1 MVTLCWA
8 AKGGS
13 GTTVVAAALALT
25 STRHALLVDL
35 DGEIPAA
42 LGLPEPDRPGVLDW
56 LSSDAPPDHLHDL
69 ELDIDTDVTLLPQ
82 SQFTRTRAGR
92 ASLSDVERWRDLTLW
107 LAEQSTHSDV
117 VVDAGTGE
125 PHPALVAAA
134 DHNLLVT
141 RACYLSLRR
150 AVQAST
156 RPTGVIVVEEPG
168 RALTS
173 RDIERSIG
181 APVVATVSL
190 DPAIARAVDAG
201 LLAMRLPRF
210 VGRELRRIAA

>member
-13 GTTVVAAALALT
+13 GTTVVASALALT
-25 STRHALLVDL
+25 AAQHTLLVDL

-69 ELDIDTDVTLLPQ
+69 AIDIDPDVSLLPCAE
-82 SQFTRTRAGR
+82 FARTRTGR
-92 ASLSDVERWRDLTLW
+92 AATLDGQRWRVLSTW
-107 LAEQSTHSDV
+107 LSEQSRHGDV
-117 VVDAGTGE
+117 IIDAGTGE
-125 PHPALVAAA
+125 PHPALVEVA

-141 RACYLSLRR
+141 RACYLSLRQAR
-150 AVQAST
+150 ASI
-156 RPTGVIVVEEPG
+156 RPTGIILVEEPG
-168 RALTS
+168 RTLRA
-173 RDIERSIG
+173 RDIERAIG

-201 LLAMRLPRF
+201 ILTMCLPRW
-210 VGRELRRIAA
+210 VGRQLRRVAA